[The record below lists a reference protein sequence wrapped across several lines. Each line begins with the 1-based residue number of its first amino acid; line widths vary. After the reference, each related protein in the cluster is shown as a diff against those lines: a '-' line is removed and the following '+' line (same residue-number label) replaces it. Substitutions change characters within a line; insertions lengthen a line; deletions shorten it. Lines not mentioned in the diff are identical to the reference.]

1 METFRGLALALKA
14 GEIGG
19 SMPTV
24 YNAANERAVAL
35 FLDRK
40 IRFLQIAEIIEASM
54 EQHKLLANPT
64 VDEILAAEAQTYE
77 FIRGNFE

>member
-1 METFRGLALALKA
+1 MDTFRGLALALKA
-14 GEIGG
+14 GELGG

-40 IRFLQIAEIIEASM
+40 IRFLEIAEIIEASM
-54 EQHKLLANPT
+54 EQHRMIENPS
-64 VDEILAAEAQTYE
+64 VEAILAAEAETYE
-77 FIRGNFE
+77 YIRSKFE